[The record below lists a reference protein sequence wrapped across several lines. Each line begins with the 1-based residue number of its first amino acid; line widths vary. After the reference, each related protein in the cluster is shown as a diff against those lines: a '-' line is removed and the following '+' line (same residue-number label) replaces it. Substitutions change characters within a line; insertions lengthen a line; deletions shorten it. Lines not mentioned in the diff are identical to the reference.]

1 MLKDSQFAQDVKVAE
16 KLLNDGIKSLNLIK
30 KHIEHENKQLAVQE
44 AIKYEVISEKIVN
57 NARLIPIA
65 SGIPNIEN
73 QINENIISEN
83 NIEIKYLNENKWFYT
98 KIPSLLPK
106 KEKGNPSYIRATLQI
121 ALKKYFSENPKIRLD
136 ADSVIIFKHNYS
148 KARSEREYRD
158 HDNIEL
164 NSIVDLIALYV
175 LIDDMPLKLRHYYC
189 SYVSEEDSTE
199 VFVVPNTD
207 FISWLT
213 TNLAAI

>member
-73 QINENIISEN
+73 QINENIILEN
-83 NIEIKYLNENKWFYT
+83 NIEIKYLNDNKWFYT

-121 ALKKYFSENPKIRLD
+121 ALKKYFSERKETEFCGECKNFPCDTIMTKPHSTVLD
-136 ADSVIIFKHNYS
+136 KDWLAWKKN
-148 KARSEREYRD
+148 SESNR
-158 HDNIEL
+158 
-164 NSIVDLIALYV
+164 
-175 LIDDMPLKLRHYYC
+175 
-189 SYVSEEDSTE
+189 
-199 VFVVPNTD
+199 
-207 FISWLT
+207 
-213 TNLAAI
+213 